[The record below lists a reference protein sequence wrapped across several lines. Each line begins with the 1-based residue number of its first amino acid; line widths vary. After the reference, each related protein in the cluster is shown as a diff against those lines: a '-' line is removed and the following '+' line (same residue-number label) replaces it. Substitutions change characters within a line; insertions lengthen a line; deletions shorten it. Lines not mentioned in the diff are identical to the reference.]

1 MPTQKAEMKS
11 KTLTSLSP
19 WLSQELAYR
28 AADFDTDDVYVFS
41 CSIDGAGDLAVD
53 FSGTAGEAD
62 FTVTAAGIDSA
73 TDRLHIV
80 QGGISNGGVGVD
92 GQTPQD
98 AFLPFLLSRELFA
111 ALKAGDA
118 IHWPSP
124 HVGDGDGVE
133 VTRTGAG
140 TRVVNVNGKK
150 TTVKT
155 IEAAGQDV
163 TLVIL
168 DDAQWPIVLVDEEA
182 DDCGWWLVKVGND
195 LDAEAIHEAG
205 GGHNDDDDEEEE

>member
-1 MPTQKAEMKS
+1 
-11 KTLTSLSP
+11 
-19 WLSQELAYR
+19 LSQELACR

-41 CSIDGAGDLAVD
+41 CSIEGAGDLAVD

-80 QGGISNGGVGVD
+80 QGGVSNGDVGVD
-92 GQTPQD
+92 GETPQD

-111 ALKAGDA
+111 ALKAGDT
-118 IHWPSP
+118 IHWPPP

-140 TRVVNVNGKK
+140 TRVINVNGKK
-150 TTVKT
+150 TRVKPSKPPAT
-155 IEAAGQDV
+155 RSPSSSSTMHSGPSSLS
-163 TLVIL
+163 TRR
-168 DDAQWPIVLVDEEA
+168 PMIV
-182 DDCGWWLVKVGND
+182 
-195 LDAEAIHEAG
+195 AG
-205 GGHNDDDDEEEE
+205 GW